1 MIFRR
6 RDKRSLLRVVSD
18 FFWPRRGW
26 TRAAL
31 YVKHR
36 IRRLPDSPD
45 RIARGIWAGIFTSF
59 SPLFGLHFFIAAA
72 LAVLMRGNVLAAL
85 MSTFFGNPLTF
96 VFIGTVSMRTGYAIL
111 GIDRDNRHHAVGHMF
126 TEAAESLWFNFKS
139 LFTADRADWNSLHVF
154 YHDVFLT
161 YLIGGILPGIIVAT
175 IAYMSILPLIYAYQR
190 RRRDKI
196 KAQFETI
203 RQRAEYEAVNS
214 PHPPKH
220 VSQSSPP
227 QSRID

>member
-6 RDKRSLLRVVSD
+6 RDKRSWLRVVSD
-18 FFWPRRGW
+18 FFWPRGGWARG
-26 TRAAL
+26 AL

-36 IRRLPDSPD
+36 IRRLPDTPD

-59 SPLFGLHFFIAAA
+59 SPLFGLHFFVAA
-72 LAVLMRGNVLAAL
+72 LVAILLRGNVLAAL

-96 VFIGTVSMRTGYAIL
+96 VFIGTISMRTGYAIL
-111 GIDRDNRHHAVGHMF
+111 GMDRDSRHHAVGEMF
-126 TEAAESLWFNFKS
+126 TEAAESLWFNFRT
-139 LFTADRADWNSLHVF
+139 LFTAGHADWSDLYVF
-154 YHDVFLT
+154 YQDVFLP
-161 YLIGGILPGIIVAT
+161 YLIGGILPGIVVAT
-175 IAYMSILPLIYAYQR
+175 IGYLIILPLIYAYQK

-196 KAQFETI
+196 KAKFEAI

-220 VSQSSPP
+220 ISQSPP
-227 QSRID
+227 KSQID